1 VYALRECYIRAA
13 AYAAKPLMK
22 QLPRILIACVALCL
36 LAQLVPSDVLAQ
48 TDQIETVR
56 ADRDAVRADRARAAL
71 DLDPLFAA
79 NEAIEDGLRVL
90 SEDLVTR
97 QAELEATRSQLE
109 RARIEVVTA
118 LDEVV
123 QEQQNIA
130 DLRKQLQRQ
139 AIMAYMQPRGDSGGD
154 VLRASDLNE
163 VERRRALVSAVQ
175 TSQADILDGLRVAEA
190 DYELAA
196 ARAKAAQS
204 EIENR
209 EIQAQQ
215 QVVEV
220 DKAIENQQRLEAMLL
235 ERIAE
240 FQEEVDL
247 LAEDEAAL
255 QAEIATLIVQEEQR
269 QAAIREAARIQ
280 AERER
285 VAREEEERRLARAA
299 ALARREVP
307 VAEAAVSRANA
318 ALVGAPSVGGG
329 SLIWPV
335 NGKVTSNFGPRWGRQ
350 HNGIDIAA
358 NTGTTVASAGSGTVI
373 AAGFSG
379 GFGYRVLVQ
388 HNGGLVTLYAHLS
401 SINVSTGQTV
411 SAGSSLGGVG
421 CSGSCTGP
429 HLHFETRVGGT
440 AYDPRSY
447 LG

>member
-1 VYALRECYIRAA
+1 
-13 AYAAKPLMK
+13 MK

-335 NGKVTSNFGPRWGRQ
+335 NGKVTSNFGPRWGTPAQWHR
-350 HNGIDIAA
+350 
-358 NTGTTVASAGSGTVI
+358 
-373 AAGFSG
+373 
-379 GFGYRVLVQ
+379 Y
-388 HNGGLVTLYAHLS
+388 
-401 SINVSTGQTV
+401 
-411 SAGSSLGGVG
+411 
-421 CSGSCTGP
+421 CC
-429 HLHFETRVGGT
+429 
-440 AYDPRSY
+440 
-447 LG
+447 